1 MTGDMDRESSE
12 SPASPPPLQQRNVEA
27 IAKVEAAVLGER
39 SAGERGAR
47 WLIRKLGTPG
57 SVAAHVVLL
66 SAWIAW
72 NAGLPGTVAVFDPP
86 PFPLLALL
94 ASVESIL
101 LGLLILTSQN
111 RLQHEADRRAH
122 LNLQINMMAEIE
134 GTKVVQMLD
143 RLCRHAGIAGAA
155 PELLD
160 ELAADTDPATIA
172 ASLKASMPAEE

>member
-1 MTGDMDRESSE
+1 MDQDQP
-12 SPASPPPLQQRNVEA
+12 SPAAPPFPVQQRNVEA

-57 SVAAHVVLL
+57 SVGAHVALL
-66 SAWIAW
+66 LVWIAW
-72 NAGLPGTVAVFDPP
+72 NAGPHGALPTFDPA
-86 PFPLLALL
+86 PFPLLSLA

-122 LNLQINMMAEIE
+122 LNLQINMLAEME

-143 RLCRHAGIAGAA
+143 RLCRHAGIAGAS

-160 ELAADTDPATIA
+160 ELASDTDPETIA
-172 ASLKASMPAEE
+172 ATLKASMPADD